1 MKRRE
6 AIKGIGLSFGALL
19 VSSSALS
26 ILQSCTQ
33 EKGPIWEPTFFEKN
47 QVQFLNKVT
56 DIILPKTPDS
66 PGATEVNVPQFIDKF
81 INEVYEAEDQQ
92 NFTKGIS
99 NIVNTLLERTGK
111 HDIED
116 LDAEDIEPML
126 AEVLKKT
133 KEEDQKIWEAYEEA
147 RLNETAIDADI
158 LSYVTLNG
166 VRGLSIY
173 AYKNS
178 ELVGEEILVYK
189 PVPGKQ
195 EGCIDLSETEG
206 KAYSLS

>member
-33 EKGPIWEPTFFEKN
+33 DKGPIWEPTFFEKN

-66 PGATEVNVPQFIDKF
+66 PGATEVSVPQFIDKF

-92 NFTKGIS
+92 NFAKGIS

-111 HDIED
+111 SDIED

-133 KEEDQKIWEAYEEA
+133 KEEDQKIWEAYEKA

-158 LSYVTLNG
+158 LNYVTLNG

-178 ELVGEEILVYK
+178 ELVGEEILEYK

-195 EGCIDLSETEG
+195 EGCIDLSETNG

>member
-111 HDIED
+111 NDIED

-178 ELVGEEILVYK
+178 ELVGEEILYGTIVAPTLAAANK
-189 PVPGKQ
+189 
-195 EGCIDLSETEG
+195 I
-206 KAYSLS
+206 

>member
-111 HDIED
+111 NDIED

>member
-92 NFTKGIS
+92 NFAKGIS

-111 HDIED
+111 SDIED
-116 LDAEDIEPML
+116 LDADDIEPML

-158 LSYVTLNG
+158 LNYVTLNG

-178 ELVGEEILVYK
+178 EFVGEEILEYK

-195 EGCIDLSETEG
+195 EGCIDLSETNG